1 MSRSQ
6 RETVYISTLTCSTKL
21 TQKGTSYCDTININL
36 IVPVVVEML
45 SLLKWRQKQP
55 PEIPSILGNV
65 IFIDGEEIVKF
76 LQDTLDSLFDI
87 LASNSQNYG
96 EPVFKA
102 LVRL

>member
-1 MSRSQ
+1 M
-6 RETVYISTLTCSTKL
+6 
-21 TQKGTSYCDTININL
+21 
-36 IVPVVVEML
+36 IVSIVVEML

-55 PEIPSILGNV
+55 SEIPSILGNV
-65 IFIDGEEIVKF
+65 IYIDGEEIVKF

-102 LVRL
+102 LVRQ